1 MVDSYLPDKKGGK
14 TPPFTCTKSFWFIF
28 FIYSLNY
35 LLTNLCKWFN
45 LKEAEFIRLYC
56 RFVYNADGK
65 RLLSLREKANYD
77 CILWK
82 DGCTAYGARP
92 VQCSTYPFWPFILQ
106 NRQAWDDEALSCPGI
121 NKGELH
127 GAEEIEGALN
137 EYRSNSPLEYEEV
150 SRILEGTEL

>member
-1 MVDSYLPDKKGGK
+1 MNDTFYSQGLRFSCARCSHCCRIEPGLVYLSRSD
-14 TPPFTCTKSFWFIF
+14 
-28 FIYSLNY
+28 
-35 LLTNLCKWFN
+35 LTNLCKWFN

-56 RFVYNADGK
+56 RFVYSADGK

-127 GAEEIEGALN
+127 GADEIEGALN
-137 EYRSNSPLEYEEV
+137 EYRSNRPLEYEEV